1 MANSIAIYSGEIF
14 DLENPHLSEFT
25 IVDVAHALSHI
36 CRFTGHCNRFYS
48 VAQHSVYVS
57 RLCSPENRLYGL
69 LHDAPEA
76 FIGDVSSP
84 LKRMLPDYRTIEAK
98 VTKAVNERF
107 GLPDVEPPEVKVA
120 DLRMLATERLAL
132 INSPLD
138 EDKWAFLKTFELA
151 PFPVEPMNSA
161 EAKLFFLQEYIK
173 LELKV

>member
-36 CRFTGHCNRFYS
+36 CRFTGHCNKFYS

-84 LKRMLPDYRTIEAK
+84 LKRLLPDYRNIEEN

-107 GLPDVEPPEVKVA
+107 GLPLEEPPEVKVA

-138 EDKWAFLKTFELA
+138 EDKWAFLKNFEFA
-151 PFPVEPMNSA
+151 PFPVEPMNPS
-161 EAKLFFLQEYIK
+161 EAKLFFLSEYLK
-173 LELKV
+173 LVN